1 MKLSAT
7 HKLRNGTVEDQPA
20 ACVELSTRPKGRIAL
35 LSLLLMAATFVAYIP
50 IAGNSFINLDDRDYI
65 LGTPEIR
72 GAFNWNLVHWAFTT
86 FAEGNWH
93 PLTWLSHAID
103 YRLFHSNPVGVH
115 LENVFWHALTAA
127 LLFVLLAEVSSS
139 KWKSLAVGA
148 LYALHPLSVEA
159 VAWGAERK
167 TVLSMFF
174 FVVGLWT
181 YGRYATGRKLGWY
194 LAVLAAFA
202 MGLMAK
208 PQIVT
213 FPFVL
218 LLWDVWPLRRLQ
230 WDNSK
235 ATLRQFGSLV
245 LEKIP
250 LFVLSAVSSVTTM
263 RAQTSGGAVSSL
275 AVYPLSLRVGNAIVS
290 YARYLGKTLWP
301 SNLAV
306 LYPYPAAGVPTWQV
320 ASAALLLLAIS
331 TLVLL
336 ARSRPYLLIGWLW
349 FLGTLVPMIGLVQV
363 GMAAM
368 ADRYAGLPLIGL
380 FIMTVWGIGDVVRG
394 FAIPAKWVLL
404 GTSVVLVLLSVMTYR
419 QVQYWRDSES
429 IWSHALQVAD
439 DNLVAEVNLGVALF
453 SRGQTDEAIFHFQ
466 RALRFDPRDPA
477 ANFYV
482 GLYEVQRGED
492 RPGAQHL
499 ATALNSLG
507 NTPVPWKEMAY
518 TDLGTA
524 YRQMGEYQKARESFQ
539 VALGINPGNLAAEIG
554 MGLVAQHEGNVS
566 EAIRWYSQTMAT
578 QPNAVAALLLA
589 KALEQNGEYEKSKRA
604 HDEALQLTSDLNASQ
619 SMVERML
626 GHAE

>member
-1 MKLSAT
+1 
-7 HKLRNGTVEDQPA
+7 
-20 ACVELSTRPKGRIAL
+20 
-35 LSLLLMAATFVAYIP
+35 
-50 IAGNSFINLDDRDYI
+50 
-65 LGTPEIR
+65 
-72 GAFNWNLVHWAFTT
+72 
-86 FAEGNWH
+86 
-93 PLTWLSHAID
+93 
-103 YRLFHSNPVGVH
+103 
-115 LENVFWHALTAA
+115 
-127 LLFVLLAEVSSS
+127 
-139 KWKSLAVGA
+139 
-148 LYALHPLSVEA
+148 
-159 VAWGAERK
+159 
-167 TVLSMFF
+167 
-174 FVVGLWT
+174 
-181 YGRYATGRKLGWY
+181 
-194 LAVLAAFA
+194 
-202 MGLMAK
+202 
-208 PQIVT
+208 
-213 FPFVL
+213 
-218 LLWDVWPLRRLQ
+218 
-230 WDNSK
+230 
-235 ATLRQFGSLV
+235 
-245 LEKIP
+245 
-250 LFVLSAVSSVTTM
+250 
-263 RAQTSGGAVSSL
+263 
-275 AVYPLSLRVGNAIVS
+275 
-290 YARYLGKTLWP
+290 
-301 SNLAV
+301 
-306 LYPYPAAGVPTWQV
+306 
-320 ASAALLLLAIS
+320 
-331 TLVLL
+331 
-336 ARSRPYLLIGWLW
+336 
-349 FLGTLVPMIGLVQV
+349 MIGLVQV